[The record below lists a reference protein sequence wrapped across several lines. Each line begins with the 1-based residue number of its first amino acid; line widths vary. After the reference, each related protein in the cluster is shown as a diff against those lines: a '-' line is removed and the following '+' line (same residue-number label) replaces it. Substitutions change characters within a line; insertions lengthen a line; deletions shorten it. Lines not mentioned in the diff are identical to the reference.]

1 MKMSEINDLSKLEL
15 EKKFRE
21 LGEELLSLQIRKQ
34 TGQVEKPHMINQIK
48 KDRARLATLLTQ
60 IRSEASA
67 S

>member
-1 MKMSEINDLSKLEL
+1 MKMSEIKDLSKLEL

-21 LGEELLSLQIRKQ
+21 LGEELFSLQVRKQ
-34 TGQVEKPHMINQIK
+34 TGQVEKPHMIKEIK

-60 IRSEASA
+60 IRAEAPA

>member
-1 MKMSEINDLSKLEL
+1 MKMSEIKDLSKFEL
-15 EKKFRE
+15 EKKFRD
-21 LGEELLSLQIRKQ
+21 LGEELLTLQVRKQ
-34 TGQVEKPHMINQIK
+34 TGQIEKPHMINELK

>member
-1 MKMSEINDLSKLEL
+1 MKMSEIKDLSKLEL

-21 LGEELLSLQIRKQ
+21 LGEELLTLQVRKQ
-34 TGQVEKPHMINQIK
+34 TGQVEKPHMINAIK

>member
-1 MKMSEINDLSKLEL
+1 MKMSEIKDLSKLEL
-15 EKKFRE
+15 EKKFRD
-21 LGEELLSLQIRKQ
+21 LGEELLTLQVRKQ
-34 TGQVEKPHMINQIK
+34 TGQIEKPHMINELK

>member
-1 MKMSEINDLSKLEL
+1 MSEIKDLSKFEL
-15 EKKFRE
+15 EKKFRD
-21 LGEELLSLQIRKQ
+21 LGEELLTLQVRKQ
-34 TGQVEKPHMINQIK
+34 TGQIEKPHMINELK